1 MSRAL
6 ENPRLQQ
13 PIMVLIPV
21 KTVDESANGD
31 GEWSLIELQGKLE
44 SQQSSMSGADIGTL
58 TGLDATPTLTIGHH
72 KLLGKRVKL
81 VKPVAV
87 LVRRTLED
95 IVVNESATAVSSPSR
110 KRQRVCASST
120 AAEHDTGAATGNSEG
135 VEYHV
140 VGIARSKLLFNS
152 RPVTIVSRPAEKAA
166 SKA

>member
-1 MSRAL
+1 
-6 ENPRLQQ
+6 
-13 PIMVLIPV
+13 MVLIPV
-21 KTVDESANGD
+21 KLVDNPANGD
-31 GEWSLIELQGKLE
+31 GEWSLVELQGKLE

-58 TGLDATPTLTIGHH
+58 TGLDAKPTLTIGHH

-81 VKPVAV
+81 SKPVAV

-95 IVVNESATAVSSPSR
+95 IVGDESATAVPSPSR

-120 AAEHDTGAATGNSEG
+120 AAEHDAGAATGNGEG

-152 RPVTIVSRPAEKAA
+152 RPSTIVSRLVEKAQT
-166 SKA
+166 KA